1 MRLMCS
7 FVDVRFVVALTPEYH
22 IIESEHIEGRHAKY
36 YTKDE
41 HTRVPEMQICSNV
54 TWNKLSA
61 EDKKLIKE
69 AAVES
74 SIYERRIWEEKE
86 KLYEDELVD
95 KGIEINTL
103 SVEERADFKRILK
116 PLYEKYCRDYM
127 DLIERINDK

>member
-1 MRLMCS
+1 MYASLQRGVIDGAENNIPSYISAMH
-7 FVDVRFVVALTPEYH
+7 FQY
-22 IIESEHIEGRHAKY
+22 AKY

-69 AAVES
+69 AAIES
-74 SIYERRIWEEKE
+74 SIYVRRVWEEKE

-103 SVEERADFKRILK
+103 SVEERANFKQILE
-116 PLYEKYCRDYM
+116 PLYEKYCMGYM
-127 DLIERINDK
+127 DLIKRINEK

>member
-1 MRLMCS
+1 
-7 FVDVRFVVALTPEYH
+7 
-22 IIESEHIEGRHAKY
+22 
-36 YTKDE
+36 
-41 HTRVPEMQICSNV
+41 MQICSNV

-61 EDKKLIKE
+61 EDQTLIKE

-103 SVEERADFKRILK
+103 SVDERADFKRILK

>member
-1 MRLMCS
+1 MQRGVIDGAENNIPSYISAMH
-7 FVDVRFVVALTPEYH
+7 FQY
-22 IIESEHIEGRHAKY
+22 AKY

-103 SVEERADFKRILK
+103 SVDERANFKRILK

>member
-1 MRLMCS
+1 MYASLQRGVIDGAENNIPSYISAMH
-7 FVDVRFVVALTPEYH
+7 FQY
-22 IIESEHIEGRHAKY
+22 AKY

-103 SVEERADFKRILK
+103 SVDERADFKRILK